1 MVQPLT
7 ILVVDDDELVREAYR
22 SFFSHRPDFL
32 VAGEARDGAA
42 AVMAVDRLRP
52 DVVLMDLQMPVT
64 SGVDATAAIMARH
77 PNACVVVLTTFGTR
91 DHVVPALRAGA
102 AGYLLKDAGGEVLVG
117 AIRQARAGEMPLSSS
132 VRRELVRSVTQ
143 EAPSGPDTT
152 APSMSGREL
161 ELLGY
166 LAHGLANAEIA
177 QRMYLSES
185 SVKQYLG
192 NIGTKLGCNTRTQ
205 ILVRSI
211 QLRLVDPHALP
222 PLG

>member
-1 MVQPLT
+1 MQQPVR

-22 SFFSHRPDFL
+22 SFFASRPDIE
-32 VAGEARDGAA
+32 VVGEAGDGAA
-42 AVMAVDRLRP
+42 ATEATDRLRP
-52 DVVLMDLQMPVT
+52 DVVLMDLQMPVM
-64 SGVDATAAIMARH
+64 SGIDATAAIMARH

-102 AGYLLKDAGGEVLVG
+102 AGYLLKDAGAEALLL
-117 AIRQARAGEMPLSSS
+117 AIRQALAGEMPLSPS

-143 EAPSGPDTT
+143 EPSGPDEG
-152 APSMSGREL
+152 APSMSEREL
-161 ELLGY
+161 ELLGW
-166 LAHGLANAEIA
+166 LAHGLSNAEIA
-177 QRMYLSES
+177 GRMYLSES

-192 NIGTKLGCNTRTQ
+192 NIGTKLGCSSRTQ

-222 PLG
+222 PLL

>member
-117 AIRQARAGEMPLSSS
+117 AIR
-132 VRRELVRSVTQ
+132 